1 MLPVYRHI
9 CDFPERVG
17 CDVVSW
23 HVVDLNSDR
32 LIVTHVQNDYN

>member
-9 CDFPERVG
+9 YDFPESVG

-32 LIVTHVQNDYN
+32 LIVTHAQNGCN